1 MSNQSNDQLLD
12 LATDYVVK
20 KMYNNPT
27 IPEESREDLIREEY
41 HKMLEEEGYA
51 KEIYLEILNDK
62 VDDGSHE
69 DDDSG
74 EEEA

>member
-1 MSNQSNDQLLD
+1 MSNQYNDDLLD
-12 LATDYVVK
+12 LAETYVLK
-20 KMYNNPT
+20 KMFNNPS
-27 IPEESREDLIREEY
+27 IPEESREDLIREEW
-41 HKMLEEEGYA
+41 HKMMEEEGYA

-62 VDDGSHE
+62 VDDGSGE